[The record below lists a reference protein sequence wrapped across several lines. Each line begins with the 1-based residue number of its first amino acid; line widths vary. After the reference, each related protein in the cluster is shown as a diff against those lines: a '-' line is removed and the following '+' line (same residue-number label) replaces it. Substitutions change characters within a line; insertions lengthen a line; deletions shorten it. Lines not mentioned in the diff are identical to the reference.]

1 MTSVPKP
8 TFGPRGFVAPSEA
21 DILLGVKND
30 LNAAFGGNL
39 NPADETPQGQLAVS
53 LAAIIGN
60 ANDVYSAII
69 NQVDPAYADGRMQD
83 AIARIYFLQRNP
95 SQPTTVAALISGLP
109 GTIIPIGALAK
120 SADGAI
126 FSCTEAGT
134 IGFGGT
140 VTLTFANTT
149 PGPIPIAP
157 TALNIVYR
165 AIPGWDAITNPA
177 SGILGRD
184 VESRA
189 DFETRRA
196 ASVALNAAGTLPAI
210 RASVLNVPNV
220 VDAYV
225 TENNTGAP
233 VTIGGVVIAAHS
245 LYVAVAGGLAA
256 DVARAIWTKKN
267 PGCGYVGTT
276 VETVVDN
283 NSGYALPYPTY
294 DVRFTIPAALPV
306 GIAVTIAADVTVPDN
321 AADLIKNAIL
331 AAFVGADGG
340 PRPRI
345 GGTVYASRFYCG
357 IAALGPWAQIV
368 SLLIGAP
375 GDRTNDSYTADID
388 EIPTIAVGDI
398 SVAVA

>member
-1 MTSVPKP
+1 LTSVPKP

-21 DILLGVKND
+21 DILVGVKSD
-30 LNAAFGGNL
+30 FNAAFGGNL
-39 NPADETPQGQLAVS
+39 NPADEAPQGQLSVS

-60 ANDVYSAII
+60 ANDVYTAII

-83 AIARIYFLQRNP
+83 AIARIYFLTRNP

-126 FSCTEAGT
+126 FSCTEEGVIET
-134 IGFGGT
+134 GGT
-140 VTLTFANTT
+140 VTLAFANTT

-157 TALNIVYR
+157 GALNIVYR

-196 ASVALNAAGTLPAI
+196 ASVALNAAGTLPSI
-210 RASVLNVPNV
+210 RAAVLNVPNV

-225 TENNTGAP
+225 TENNTGGT
-233 VTIGGVVIAAHS
+233 VTIGGVAIAAHS
-245 LYVAVAGGLAA
+245 LYVAVSGGLAA

-267 PGCGYVGTT
+267 PGCGYTGTT
-276 VETVVDN
+276 TVVVTDD
-283 NSGYALPYPTY
+283 NSGYSLPYPTY
-294 DVRFTIPAALPV
+294 SVKFTIPDALPV
-306 GIAVTIAADVTVPDN
+306 AFAVTIAGGTTVPDN
-321 AADLIKNAIL
+321 AAALIKGAIM
-331 AAFVGADGG
+331 AAFTGADGG

-345 GGTVYASRFYCG
+345 GGTIYASRFYCG
-357 IAALGPWAQIV
+357 IGALGPWAQIV
-368 SLLIGAP
+368 SLLIGPPA
-375 GDRTNDSYTADID
+375 GATLDSYTADID
-388 EIPTIAVGDI
+388 QIPTLDVADIDVTIA
-398 SVAVA
+398 